1 MQAHGMRF
9 SRRAFLGGAAAC
21 GAASMIPATGF
32 GADAK
37 PNSMFGGVQIGT
49 ITYSFRSMK
58 GDAASVLSH
67 TVASGISSIELM
79 GNTAEGFAGF
89 PGGDAKDPEKA
100 KAMLEWRLSTPMDK
114 FEALRKMY
122 NDAGVGIH
130 IVKFGDIG
138 NKNLSDGQ
146 IDYYFRVA
154 KALGAKC
161 ITREISDEATAKR
174 IGPLADKH
182 GIKVAFHNHEQIN
195 ATTYD
200 GPILSYGKNL
210 AINLDIGHYVAANED
225 SVLALVEKYRDRIF
239 TLHLKDRKK
248 NKGANMP
255 FGEGDTPV
263 AEVLRFLKKEKLP
276 IIGDIELEYPVPKDS
291 DAVKEVAKCVQFCKQ
306 ALA

>member
-1 MQAHGMRF
+1 MQAHGMEI

-21 GAASMIPATGF
+21 GAMSLAPATGF
-32 GADAK
+32 GADTK
-37 PNSMFGGVQIGT
+37 PDSLFGGVQIGT

-58 GDAASVLSH
+58 GDAASVLNH
-67 TVASGISSIELM
+67 TIASGISSIELM
-79 GNTAEGFAGF
+79 GNTAESFAGF

-130 IVKFGDIG
+130 IIKFGDIG
-138 NKNLSDGQ
+138 NLNLPDGQ

-154 KALGAKC
+154 KAVGAKC
-161 ITREISDEATAKR
+161 ITREITNDETAR
-174 IGPLADKH
+174 RLGPLADKH

-248 NKGANMP
+248 NKGSNMP

-263 AEVLRFLKKEKLP
+263 AKVLQFLKKEKLP
-276 IIGDIELEYPVPKDS
+276 IIGDIELEYSIPKDS